1 MGTPLAVSESVSGVR
16 AVRALF
22 ASLADSYRAS
32 ERIMLPIALFG
43 VFGMPAYYFVWHDLF
58 PQTYESLEL
67 RLVGSALC
75 LAVCTRDLWPLAWRD
90 FVGALSWYATILYC
104 LPFFFTYMLLMNGGS
119 PVWLVT
125 WLLGFILLAMVVEF
139 AGLVA
144 LLTIGAALAITTFAF
159 GGGNAETLAPLVE
172 QVPVFLFT
180 ILAGALSIYRQQ
192 LTRLTLTRARDAAEA
207 ANRAKSDFLAV
218 MSHEIR
224 TPMNG
229 VLGMTG
235 VLLETELTPQQ
246 HRCAATIRE
255 SGESLLAIINDILD
269 FSKLEANAGELETLT
284 FDLHALLGYA
294 SEIVAPR
301 ARAKALDLTI
311 SIAPE
316 VPGHIKADAGRLRQ
330 IVLNLLGNAVKF
342 TERGEVRLRARVTGG
357 EDKRLR
363 LDISDTGIG
372 ITAAQISK
380 LFQKFSQADSSI
392 SRRFGGSG
400 LGLAICKKLIER
412 MGGQIGVESTPGVG
426 STFWIELPIVI
437 ASLAEIEA
445 CKAPARNERIDEA
458 CAAIAVLGRPLRL
471 LLVEDNATN
480 VFVATS
486 MLGKFGI
493 KPDVAGNGLEAV
505 EAIRRQPYDVV
516 LMDVQMPEMD
526 GFEATRVI
534 RAFPGAEAKT
544 PIIALTANTST
555 SDMEKCRAAGMNA
568 HLGKPFRASELML
581 ALAAALH
588 GCAQPQAG
596 VPRNER
602 TVVAADAPLVDFA
615 ALDEFRVD
623 SSESALRLLI
633 DTFLADAAK
642 KLDRLA
648 AIMGDK
654 AGKVE
659 AERLAHSLKG
669 TSAMAGAAAFSR
681 TAATLEQ
688 SLLDGEQPSAE
699 AVEEL
704 AHQLVGYR
712 TLLASKGLL
721 AA

>member
-1 MGTPLAVSESVSGVR
+1 
-16 AVRALF
+16 
-22 ASLADSYRAS
+22 
-32 ERIMLPIALFG
+32 
-43 VFGMPAYYFVWHDLF
+43 
-58 PQTYESLEL
+58 
-67 RLVGSALC
+67 
-75 LAVCTRDLWPLAWRD
+75 
-90 FVGALSWYATILYC
+90 
-104 LPFFFTYMLLMNGGS
+104 
-119 PVWLVT
+119 
-125 WLLGFILLAMVVEF
+125 MVVEF

-144 LLTIGAALAITTFAF
+144 LLTTGAALAIMTFAL
-159 GGGNAETLAPLVE
+159 GGGDTDTLAPLVE

-192 LTRLTLTRARDAAEA
+192 LARLTLTRARDAAEA

-235 VLLETELTPQQ
+235 VLLETELTPEQ
-246 HRCAATIRE
+246 HRCATTIRE

-269 FSKLEANAGELETLT
+269 FSKLEASAVELETLT
-284 FDLHALLGYA
+284 FDLHALLSYA

-311 SIAPE
+311 SISPD
-316 VPGHIKADAGRLRQ
+316 VPRHIKADAGRLRQ

-372 ITAAQISK
+372 ITTAQISK

-412 MGGQIGVESTPGVG
+412 MGGEIGVESKPGVG
-426 STFWIELPIVI
+426 STFWLELPIMA
-437 ASLAEIEA
+437 ASLEEIEA
-445 CKAPARNERIDEA
+445 CKAPARNERADEA
-458 CAAIAVLGRPLRL
+458 FAAIAALGRPLRL

-505 EAIRRQPYDVV
+505 EAIRRQPYDIV

-534 RAFPGAEAKT
+534 RALPGPEAKT

-555 SDMEKCRAAGMNA
+555 SDVERCRGAGMNA
-568 HLGKPFRASELML
+568 HIGKPFRASELML
-581 ALAAALH
+581 ALAASLDGRAVTSER
-588 GCAQPQAG
+588 
-596 VPRNER
+596 VPDGEI
-602 TVVAADAPLVDFA
+602 VAAVDAPLADFA
-615 ALDEFRVD
+615 ALEEFRAD
-623 SSESALRLLI
+623 SSETALRLLV

-648 AIMGDK
+648 TIMGDK
-654 AGKVE
+654 AAAAE

-681 TAATLEQ
+681 TAASLEQ
-688 SLLDGEQPSAE
+688 SLVAGEQPPTE
-699 AVEEL
+699 AVEAL
-704 AHQLVGYR
+704 SHQLAGYR
-712 TLLASKGLL
+712 AALASKGLL